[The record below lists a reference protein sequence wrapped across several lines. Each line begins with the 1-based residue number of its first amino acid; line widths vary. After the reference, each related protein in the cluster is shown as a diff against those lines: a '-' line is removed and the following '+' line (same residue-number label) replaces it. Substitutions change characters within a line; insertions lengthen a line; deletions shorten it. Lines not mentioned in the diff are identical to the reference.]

1 MTHLHPYLLHR
12 CPVRER
18 YMYRHMYRYTAGQG
32 PRTRRTATYRI
43 GCHFFSFLLSSS
55 AVMMTSAKKKRK
67 NICRKRQEKEHLS
80 EKVSEKA
87 VWFSKVPG
95 HPSVRQVPIWQVHV
109 PAHVPVHVP
118 GPDPAGTCTSCT
130 DVPDIY
136 APHIS

>member
-1 MTHLHPYLLHR
+1 
-12 CPVRER
+12 
-18 YMYRHMYRYTAGQG
+18 
-32 PRTRRTATYRI
+32 
-43 GCHFFSFLLSSS
+43 
-55 AVMMTSAKKKRK
+55 MMTSAKKKRK

-136 APHIS
+136 VMRAAPVGCEKAIGAKGEDSYQDGVCDEFEDEDLHGADE